1 MFFIKF
7 LFFCQIL
14 FLIFPFS
21 SPILLNNQRIL
32 VESTENNKNEDGS
45 FKIKLLR
52 MELNKIEEETGQS
65 KIEIL
70 YEIDEKNEK
79 DCVYTSVYT
88 NNCDNFTF
96 VLHRVKSII
105 NGNKGKK
112 IILIEES
119 FYDLKR
125 FGLSICLKESNG
137 TEQKVK
143 LNTFL

>member
-1 MFFIKF
+1 MVFIKF

-14 FLIFPFS
+14 FLKFS
-21 SPILLNNQRIL
+21 FCFPILLNNQRIL
-32 VESTENNKNEDGS
+32 VESTENNKNGDGS
-45 FKIKLLR
+45 FKMKLLR
-52 MELNKIEEETGQS
+52 MEVNKIDEESGLS

-88 NNCDNFTF
+88 NNCYEPNE
-96 VLHRVKSII
+96 VSYKIKSIE
-105 NGNKGKK
+105 NGNEGKK
-112 IILIEES
+112 LILIEEI
-119 FYDLKR
+119 FYALKR
-125 FGLSICLKESNG
+125 LGLSICLKEYNG